1 MNTPTYQKK
10 NPTFFYQNLIIV
22 QRILWSCLNI
32 APPEAQIHSRMR
44 TQIVDQFIKHKNQ
57 LLLIY
62 YYETK
67 YFSF

>member
-1 MNTPTYQKK
+1 M
-10 NPTFFYQNLIIV
+10 
-22 QRILWSCLNI
+22 
-32 APPEAQIHSRMR
+32 HSRMR